1 MYNSYKD
8 DSDLLSPTIP
18 TMYLAATM
26 LRKSWMK
33 KEEIDVDR
41 QQKKAFS
48 LEEKIEEGEEF

>member
-26 LRKSWMK
+26 LRKSWVK
-33 KEEIDVDR
+33 KQGQEIDVDR
-41 QQKKAFS
+41 
-48 LEEKIEEGEEF
+48 